1 MKRGPTGHSRERVFR
16 FVQARLQA
24 GEPPTI
30 REVQEACGFRSIQT
44 AREHLEALV
53 NENRLTKQS
62 GKSRSYRLPNETPQA
77 RMVPV
82 LGQVQAGSLTTAVQ
96 DLDGYLPVCS
106 RDAEDCFALRVKGM
120 SMIGVGILPGD
131 LVVVHQQDTAN
142 SGNIVVALV
151 DGEATVKTFRHNNDR
166 VELHAENPA
175 FEPIIADGED
185 VQILGKV
192 VEVRRIFDQSVGGYR
207 PA

>member
-30 REVQEACGFRSIQT
+30 REVQDACGFRSIQT

-62 GKSRSYRLPNETPQA
+62 GKSRSYRLPNEASQA
-77 RMVPV
+77 SMVPI

-106 RDAEDCFALRVKGM
+106 RDADHCFALRVKGM

-151 DGEATVKTFRHNNDR
+151 DGEATVKTLRRNNDR

-175 FEPIIADGED
+175 FEPIVSDGED
-185 VQILGKV
+185 IRILGKV
-192 VEVRRIFDQSVGGYR
+192 VEVRRIFDQSVGNYQS
-207 PA
+207 A